1 MMVLDLSLFFFVLL
15 GSKLVMG
22 GVAIY
27 MLLPDETSCAICD
40 AETLPLEHPRGVR
53 GVMRLLRLQRRWC
66 IECRRESV
74 GRSRPRLNL
83 PAARATRPVAERRI
97 R

>member
-1 MMVLDLSLFFFVLL
+1 MMVVDLSLLFFVLL

-27 MLLPDETSCAICD
+27 MLLPDDASCAICD
-40 AETLPLEHPRGVR
+40 AETLPLEHPRSAR

-66 IECRRESV
+66 IECRRESI
-74 GRSRPRLNL
+74 GRRRAPSDL
-83 PAARATRPVAERRI
+83 PAARTSRPVAERRV